1 MYVCKLDKRGLERYL
16 YLIPDTHVATIE
28 QKVAPLNLLVPLI
41 ELLQTPHPSTRFQHH
56 QDIRV

>member
-41 ELLQTPHPSTRFQHH
+41 ELLQAEDSNI
-56 QDIRV
+56 IRT